1 MAGQTNALHRGRANH
16 PIGWLAPGGSAT
28 MRPLRRTATAHRE
41 RMPMGTADPFRTLR
55 SYVWA
60 GTVLACALHP
70 LGAQEPLPAM
80 EGDGVA
86 TTLNE
91 LATEYGIEIIWDQGP
106 YEDAYPGGRRVARD
120 AAEWEI
126 ELYAPILA
134 GAMSPASPR
143 AAHRPRS
150 TRERSRW

>member
-1 MAGQTNALHRGRANH
+1 
-16 PIGWLAPGGSAT
+16 
-28 MRPLRRTATAHRE
+28 
-41 RMPMGTADPFRTLR
+41 MGTADPFRTLR

-70 LGAQEPLPAM
+70 LGAQEPPPAM

-106 YEDAYPGGRRVARD
+106 YEDEYPGGRREMPPSGR
-120 AAEWEI
+120 
-126 ELYAPILA
+126 
-134 GAMSPASPR
+134 SSCT
-143 AAHRPRS
+143 RPSWLRNWGCTPS
-150 TRERSRW
+150 TW